1 MVSQGCSWPPP
12 TPCPLGP
19 LPAPRP
25 PSPLPSTLQ
34 RGGPHDQACGV
45 AHSRRVLGEH
55 LLPLWGGPWREQHR
69 ARERGEPGPPGLCCL
84 PPLPWQGDRE
94 GVQASEGPLWSFLP
108 LGMAALPRWRCGVVD
123 PLLLV
128 RPTPLARCPG
138 AGCTPRQLARC
149 RVFCVARGGAGRGG
163 PVHRAEGVAEQG
175 LRRRAWVT
183 GCRPFQ
189 HVTFP

>member
-1 MVSQGCSWPPP
+1 MVSQGCSWPLP

-34 RGGPHDQACGV
+34 RGGSLTLRPEELLTPLGYWGSISFLCGEGLGMNSTGPESGE
-45 AHSRRVLGEH
+45 SRGRLG
-55 LLPLWGGPWREQHR
+55 R
-69 ARERGEPGPPGLCCL
+69 
-84 PPLPWQGDRE
+84 DRE

-108 LGMAALPRWRCGVVD
+108 LGVAALPRWRCGVVD

-128 RPTPLARCPG
+128 RPTPLARCLG
-138 AGCTPRQLARC
+138 AGRTPRQLARC
-149 RVFCVARGGAGRGG
+149 RVFCVARGGVGWGG

-175 LRRRAWVT
+175 LHHRAWVT

-189 HVTFP
+189 HVTFL